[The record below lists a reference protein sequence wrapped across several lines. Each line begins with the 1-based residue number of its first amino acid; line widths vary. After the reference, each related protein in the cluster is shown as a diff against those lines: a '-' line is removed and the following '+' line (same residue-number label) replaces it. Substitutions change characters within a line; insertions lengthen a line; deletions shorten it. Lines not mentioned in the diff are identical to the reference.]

1 MYRLKCSGNPILN
14 CIQFYREVNLVDI
27 LLQRPAF
34 VSFSDAHLVFG
45 ETDRNCVNLI
55 KDIQKNG
62 ISKNESWRKLK
73 QEYSEYDEGMEKLET
88 LYREVMLYFE
98 KDKFS
103 DQVKE
108 ETFCIMIALILLL
121 SRAGLDLCRNCDR
134 RQLRQAY
141 LGKALEQEQKITFG
155 SQATIKITPRK
166 EPYGLLFCPKYPMKD
181 NQTIQ
186 TYTIQ
191 ALTAS
196 MYGFAV
202 LHLLSPQA
210 EGNVIQGITLRKGEY
225 LMVNVIDNT
234 VVAILPNCVQ
244 FGEDLLK
251 RNVDRSVDLNGKQ
264 YANYAITSIAVQ
276 EKTGLFLWADDG
288 KVGGSYCTEN
298 RTCGRYVKD
307 IVEVGFSGDF
317 YYLLSADG
325 MLTSNDP
332 DRAHIKDKVA
342 SVEMAKGALNRK

>member
-1 MYRLKCSGNPILN
+1 MYRLKCSGKPILN

-62 ISKNESWRKLK
+62 TSKNGNWRKLK
-73 QEYSEYDEGMEKLET
+73 QEYSRYDEGMEKLET
-88 LYREVMLYFE
+88 LYREVKLYFE

-103 DQVKE
+103 DQVEE
-108 ETFCIMIALILLL
+108 ETFCIVIALILLL

-141 LGKALEQEQKITFG
+141 LGKALEQEPQITFD
-155 SQATIKITPRK
+155 SPTMIEIEPRK
-166 EPYGLLFCPKYPMKD
+166 EPYCLQFCPKYPMKD
-181 NQTIQ
+181 KQTIQ

-191 ALTAS
+191 VLTAS

-210 EGNVIQGITLRKGEY
+210 GGNVTREIILRKGEY
-225 LMVNVIDNT
+225 LMINVVDNT

-244 FGEDLLK
+244 HGKICLSETLT
-251 RNVDRSVDLNGKQ
+251 DRL
-264 YANYAITSIAVQ
+264 I
-276 EKTGLFLWADDG
+276 L
-288 KVGGSYCTEN
+288 TEN
-298 RTCGRYVKD
+298 N
-307 IVEVGFSGDF
+307 
-317 YYLLSADG
+317 
-325 MLTSNDP
+325 MLT
-332 DRAHIKDKVA
+332 V
-342 SVEMAKGALNRK
+342 L